1 MNFENLNHRRQKYIL
16 AFEETNSRGET
27 KVVMNTLNKFIS
39 FIAGHFVK
47 KKEID
52 FTLFFNKIKDSSFG
66 YIAQQWLLTSVFRLK
81 LGF

>member
-1 MNFENLNHRRQKYIL
+1 MYKQDTDVRIL
-16 AFEETNSRGET
+16 QSYVILLLLLI